1 MSLVE
6 KVLTAIFG
14 SKSEREIKQMQPMVD
29 AINALEPE
37 IQALSDDALKAK
49 TAEFKGRIEKAR
61 SDGIEDKEIL
71 EELLPEAFAVA
82 REAARRTV
90 DMRPF
95 DVQLIGAIVLHR
107 GKIAEMK
114 TISTAVG
121 KLEPDLKKIEAEI
134 HEILI
139 GIPNIP
145 HESVPF
151 GGAENN
157 KEIKKWGKTPK
168 FDFKPKTH
176 IELAEKLDIIDF
188 KRGAKVSGSH
198 FILYKGAGALLERAL
213 FNFMLDV
220 HVKEHGYT
228 EVMPPVLVNRASM
241 TATGQLPKL
250 EEDMYHVK
258 EDDLFLI
265 PTAEVP
271 VTNIHRDEVLKEEDL
286 PIFYTAYT
294 PCFRREAGSY
304 GKDTKGLVRVHQFD
318 KVELV
323 KFVKPESSYDELEK
337 LLANACKILDLL
349 GLSYRVSLLSS
360 GDISFAAA
368 KCYDIELYAPGI
380 DRWLEVASCS
390 NFEDFQARRGNI
402 RYKDKK
408 AGKLQFVHT
417 LNGSGVALARL
428 VVAII
433 ENYQQKD
440 GSVLIPEVLRGY
452 MNKKERIEK

>member
-1 MSLVE
+1 MLDPKFIRENSVKVKESLKKRNDSFDLDGFLQLDEERRCFLRQIEELRAQQNKIDGQMKALLKE
-6 KVLTAIFG
+6 KKD
-14 SKSEREIKQMQPMVD
+14 S
-29 AINALEPE
+29 
-37 IQALSDDALKAK
+37 KAK
-49 TAEFKGRIEKAR
+49 IQEA
-61 SDGIEDKEIL
+61 KEL
-71 EELLPEAFAVA
+71 K
-82 REAARRTV
+82 
-90 DMRPF
+90 
-95 DVQLIGAIVLHR
+95 Q
-107 GKIAEMK
+107 KIAGLDEQYK
-114 TISTAVG
+114 EKDAQYSRQLLA
-121 KLEPDLKKIEAEI
+121 
-134 HEILI
+134 
-139 GIPNIP
+139 IPNII
-145 HESVPF
+145 HESTPV
-151 GGAENN
+151 GDASAN
-157 KEIKKWGKTPK
+157 KLIRTQESSLKL
-168 FDFKPKTH
+168 DFKPLDH
-176 IELAEKLDIIDF
+176 ITLAEHLDIIDF
-188 KRGAKVSGSH
+188 KRSAKMTGSNFVMFKGLGAR
-198 FILYKGAGALLERAL
+198 LERAL
-213 FNFMLDV
+213 LNFMLDV